1 MTTDDTPPDATAFEL
16 LPARK
21 QTLVERVAQELLE
34 EIRRKRLPAG
44 SRLPSER
51 ELVRSLG
58 VGRSTV
64 REALNGLALLG
75 AIEIHHGQGMFVA
88 DGLRAEA
95 PIEVGK
101 ALVRSLTRELL
112 EAREPVEAAIA
123 ELAATRRTQA
133 DLAEIEETLAVH
145 ERLLAEGRSA
155 AKYSALFHRQLA
167 DAAHN
172 QVLASFVNSIRRQL
186 VERGSKLEEL
196 PGYNDWELNEHREIL
211 ETIRAGDP
219 DAAAS
224 RIRMHL
230 AAMQVY
236 HDQLAEVARSGST

>member
-1 MTTDDTPPDATAFEL
+1 MDGDTSKPPTLDL
-16 LPARK
+16 RPARK

-34 EIRRKRLPAG
+34 EIQRKQLPPG

-88 DGLRAEA
+88 DAKRTQQARL
-95 PIEVGK
+95 EVGA

-123 ELAATRRTQA
+123 ALAAQRRTRS
-133 DLAEIEETLAVH
+133 DLSELDETIATH
-145 ERLLAEGRSA
+145 ERLLSEGRSA
-155 AKYSALFHRQLA
+155 AKYAALFHRQLA

-172 QVLASFVNSIRRQL
+172 QVLASFVNSIQRQL
-186 VERGSKLEEL
+186 VERGNRLEEL
-196 PGYNDWELNEHREIL
+196 EGYNQWELQEHKDIL
-211 ETIRAGDP
+211 ASIRSGDP
-219 DAAAS
+219 DRAAE
-224 RIRMHL
+224 RIRTHL
-230 AAMQVY
+230 VAMQGY
-236 HDQLAEVARSGST
+236 HDQLTPSGRTDGR